1 MLHDAATITNS
12 TINNNKTG
20 VFGGGIGLN
29 ASARLTMTNSTI
41 SGNQVT
47 TDTLSGDPLTGPLQD
62 NTGPTLTHALLD
74 GSKAIDFIPPGINE
88 CDIAIKDDPRGY
100 TCPALKGCDIGAIE
114 RGLMFYQPIIFKE

>member
-74 GSKAIDFIPPGINE
+74 GSQAIDHIPTGSCTVAE
-88 CDIAIKDDPRGY
+88 EQRGY
-100 TCPALKGCDIGAIE
+100 TRPAFKGCDIGSFE
-114 RGLMFYQPIIFKE
+114 RSYMYYQPIVFKE